1 MSIIHV
7 NQIKSQALKLFTDL
21 IDLSDIS
28 NHSQQEMRDNFL
40 LSRGIAAYAIH
51 YLAGAT
57 PQEAADAIT
66 DAGNDNGIDALFFDE
81 SNKRLYLVQS
91 KWIKDG
97 VGEQENGDVKKFVA
111 GVRDLFNLRF
121 DRFNEKVKKKHS
133 IVTSALNDPTTRY
146 EIVLAH
152 TGSSKLAQPSSRDL
166 EDLAEEFND
175 VSEVLYTTVLNQ
187 GDLHKSLTAGI
198 AGEPINLQIS
208 LKAWGRKD
216 TPHEAFYGQVSA
228 DQIAT
233 WWSQH
238 RQHLFDRN
246 LRGTLGETDVNA
258 EIRQT
263 LEKRPADFWYFNNGI
278 TLVAR
283 SANKAMAGGAGTDFS
298 TFHCEDVSV
307 VNGAQTV
314 SSIGKFGS
322 AKPECLNDIFIP
334 VRIIVRGEDQSFADN
349 VTKTNNRQNRIE
361 NRDFVTL
368 DPEQSRIRTEL
379 AIDGIDYQLMRTD
392 SVVRSE
398 SACDLVEATTALA
411 CSSGKIRLPVQ
422 LKREIGKLWD
432 DINKSPYKEIFNASV
447 PGLHVWRCIQVQ
459 RRIDKTIDSYARRT
473 GSWSSYGLTTHGN
486 RIIAALVFESLPV
499 KRFNEPSFDLE
510 ASITDEQLIQLVDT
524 QIKFLNIVLGI
535 HYPSSIIPTLFKNLK
550 KCEHIAK
557 ETRVLISTQP
567 NHGVVQDAV
576 IEAAQ
581 NTP

>member
-7 NQIKSQALKLFTDL
+7 NQIKSQVLKLFTDL
-21 IDLSDIS
+21 IDLSDLG
-28 NHSQQEMRDNFL
+28 NPPQEMKENFL
-40 LSRGIAAYAIH
+40 LTRGIAAYAIH

-57 PQEAADAIT
+57 PQDAAESIT

-81 SNKRLYLVQS
+81 PSKRLYLVQS

-97 VGEQENGDVKKFVA
+97 VGEPENGDVKKFVA
-111 GVRDLFNLRF
+111 GVRDLFNLRL
-121 DRFNEKVKKKHS
+121 DRFNEKVRKKNS
-133 IVTSALNDPTTRY
+133 VITAALHDPSTRY
-146 EIVLAH
+146 EVVLAH
-152 TGSSKLAQPSSRDL
+152 TGASKLAEHSSRDL

-198 AGEPINLQIS
+198 AGEPINLQIG
-208 LKAWGRKD
+208 LKSWGRKD
-216 TPHEAFYGQVSA
+216 SPHEAFYGQVTA
-228 DQIAT
+228 DQIAS

-263 LEKRPADFWYFNNGI
+263 LEKKPADFWYFNNGI

-283 SANKAMAGGAGTDFS
+283 NASRAMAGGAGTDFS

-314 SSIGKFGS
+314 STIGKFANTKSEGLS
-322 AKPECLNDIFIP
+322 DVFVP

-361 NRDFVTL
+361 NRDFVSL

-392 SVVRSE
+392 SVIRSE

-411 CSSGKIRLPVQ
+411 CSSGTIRLPVQ

-432 DINKSPYKEIFNASV
+432 DINKAPYKELFNASV
-447 PGLHVWRCIQVQ
+447 PGLYVWRCVQIQ
-459 RRIDKTIDSYARRT
+459 RRIDKIIESYVKRT
-473 GSWSSYGLTTHGN
+473 NSWSSYGLTTHGN
-486 RIIAALVFESLPV
+486 RIIAAMTFEAIPV
-499 KRFNEPSFDLE
+499 KKLREPTFDFE
-510 ASITDEQLIQLVDT
+510 TIVTDEQLTHLVDSRI
-524 QIKFLNIVLGI
+524 QQLNIVLGT
-535 HYPSSIIPTLFKNLK
+535 HYQNSIIPTLFKNLK

-557 ETRVLISTQP
+557 EARILI
-567 NHGVVQDAV
+567 
-576 IEAAQ
+576 
-581 NTP
+581 NTPPNQEEAPA